1 MNRRSIFLLIVL
13 LLAVNAAVASV
24 PSQQEPNVKV
34 IKRVAPE
41 YPEEAER
48 ARIQGRVVLDLTV
61 DESGNVSVAKVVS
74 GPAELREAAADAA
87 KQWRFSNAA
96 KTPVTIQ
103 ITLQFALDPDSD
115 TTPQQTSGL
124 KNTYRVNAVY
134 PEEARR
140 KGIQGEVAVEISV
153 NDKGE
158 VAAARAVS
166 GETLLRQSAVDA
178 AKQFRFTND
187 LHKTVVATLRFKFVL

>member
-1 MNRRSIFLLIVL
+1 MNRRPIFLLIVL
-13 LLAVNAAVASV
+13 LLSVNAAAASIR
-24 PSQQEPNVKV
+24 SQQEPNVKI

-48 ARIQGRVVLDLTV
+48 ARIQGKVVLDLTV
-61 DESGNVSVAKVVS
+61 EETGNVSMAKVVS
-74 GPAELREAAADAA
+74 GPAELREAAVDAA
-87 KQWRFSNAA
+87 KQWRFSNST

-103 ITLQFALDPDSD
+103 ITLRFTLDPDSD
-115 TTPQQTSGL
+115 TTPQQSSGL

-134 PEEARR
+134 PEEALR
-140 KGIQGEVAVEISV
+140 KGMEGEVVVEINVNDRGEVAS
-153 NDKGE
+153 
-158 VAAARAVS
+158 ARAIS

-187 LHKTVVATLRFKFVL
+187 LKKTVVAKLTFKFVL